1 MRPETLGG
9 FPGRPPATS
18 GYWQS
23 MKVIVIAVII
33 LLAVLGG
40 GAYLLYYA
48 NSMEPPQ
55 RSVTKVLPDEQFP
68 QPK

>member
-1 MRPETLGG
+1 
-9 FPGRPPATS
+9 
-18 GYWQS
+18 
-23 MKVIVIAVII
+23 MKAIVIAVII

-48 NSMEPPQ
+48 NSLEPPQ
-55 RSVTKVLPDEQFP
+55 RPVTEVLPDEQFP

>member
-1 MRPETLGG
+1 
-9 FPGRPPATS
+9 
-18 GYWQS
+18 
-23 MKVIVIAVII
+23 MKAIVIAVII

-48 NSMEPPQ
+48 DSLEPTQHPV
-55 RSVTKVLPDEQFP
+55 SKVLPDDQFP